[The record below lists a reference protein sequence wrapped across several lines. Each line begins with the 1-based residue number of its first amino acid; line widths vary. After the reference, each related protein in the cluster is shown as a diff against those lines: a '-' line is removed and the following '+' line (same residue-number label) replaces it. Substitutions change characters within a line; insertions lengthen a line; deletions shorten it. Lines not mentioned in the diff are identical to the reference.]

1 MRYLVTGGTGFVGAN
16 LVRHLLERGHEVR
29 CVVRKA
35 GKALEGLPVECVEVG
50 LKDEPGQID
59 QIARVVEGCD
69 GVYHVAGIFDPGP
82 GGEQRMADI
91 HVGATR
97 ALLRACDKAGVRR
110 LLVCSSSITVGWGP
124 RERPGDEDSPLDP
137 NTYGRKGALRAYH
150 DTKLE
155 SEALAASW
163 SGPTEVV
170 VANPDYIIGA
180 WDVKPTS
187 GQLIISMARGY
198 VPLYPR
204 GGKFFQDADDCAIGH
219 ILVFEKGRP
228 GRRYLLGTENLSYRE
243 FMGKIARALGRRAPL
258 LPVPNLAMRAAGLA
272 GALRRASLRRPER
285 RRAPPDAAGA
295 LPKRAPLLG

>member
-1 MRYLVTGGTGFVGAN
+1 
-16 LVRHLLERGHEVR
+16 
-29 CVVRKA
+29 
-35 GKALEGLPVECVEVG
+35 
-50 LKDEPGQID
+50 
-59 QIARVVEGCD
+59 
-69 GVYHVAGIFDPGP
+69 
-82 GGEQRMADI
+82 
-91 HVGATR
+91 
-97 ALLRACDKAGVRR
+97 
-110 LLVCSSSITVGWGP
+110 
-124 RERPGDEDSPLDP
+124 
-137 NTYGRKGALRAYH
+137 
-150 DTKLE
+150 
-155 SEALAASW
+155 
-163 SGPTEVV
+163 VV

-272 GALRRASLRRPER
+272 GAVGARFDEHRFAGLNGDVLRQMQQERYRSARRSWDELGVPR
-285 RRAPPDAAGA
+285 NSIDGA
-295 LPKRAPLLG
+295 VEKAVRWFRDNGYFQR